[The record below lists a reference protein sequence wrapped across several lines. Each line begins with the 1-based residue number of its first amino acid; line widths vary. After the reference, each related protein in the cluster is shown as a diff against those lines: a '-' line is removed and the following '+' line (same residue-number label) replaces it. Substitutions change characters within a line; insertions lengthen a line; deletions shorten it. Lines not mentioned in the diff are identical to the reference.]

1 MIDVK
6 LEEEL
11 GLEYDLVE
19 TVMSSLR
26 THQVDYC
33 FNKKSFDA
41 ILRLAKEQGISLVYK
56 VVNDRYGNLDYVEF
70 IPAKFYKI
78 VNKKKSYVDGA
89 YQYSRDKLPMNWQ
102 YDRSKYLEKKKTTIP
117 VSAQKHPRKT
127 IDYLAKAQGKDYLF

>member
-1 MIDVK
+1 MIDVM

-41 ILRLAKEQGISLVYK
+41 ILRLAKEQGINLVYK
-56 VVNDRYGNLDYVEF
+56 IVNDRFGNLDYVEF

-78 VNKKKSYVDGA
+78 VNQKKSYIDGT
-89 YQYSRDKLPMNWQ
+89 YQYSRDNLPVNWK
-102 YDRSKYLEKKKTTIP
+102 YDRSKYLEKKKSTIP
-117 VSAQKHPRKT
+117 TCMQKGPKKT
-127 IDYLAKAQGKDYLF
+127 IDYLAKEQGKEYLF